1 MMHPPRQAGFKLA
14 WVVAIRLGMLAIVL
28 PLFGSLALA
37 QTPTAEVRTLDGT
50 KVAGTMVEVTID
62 QLKLETA
69 KGPQVIA
76 LSRIEAIQFPESR
89 KTQLPEQAAQFQL
102 LDGSS
107 VFVKQY
113 KLADQKIAS
122 TLTGGTA
129 VSIPKRNVSSIVF
142 KSDDN
147 AIQRQVDQIKQ
158 DADIVADTLVVL
170 RGEEFN
176 AIEGIVKG
184 LDQKSVQFAIED
196 QSADVPIE
204 KLSAITFFKAGQND
218 YSDPLATCVLS
229 DTSRIKLRGFNL
241 APKQLVLTSL
251 TGEKFNVDF
260 TDVVSLEFDATV
272 FIPITDLMPST
283 NDWNPLLAGSGIVE
297 KLRSLRLARMNQSF
311 SGRPLSL
318 EVPRTDA
325 EIEAGKTLTVER
337 SFETGIAIQGGGR
350 LAWRLDG
357 DYQSIKGLVG
367 FSPDA
372 SEFGNVKLR
381 LLVDGKV
388 AYEQELVK
396 SAMTEPETFEV
407 DLQDRQRM
415 IIEIDYADGRSI
427 GDMIHLVN
435 VTLQK

>member
-1 MMHPPRQAGFKLA
+1 MHPPRQAGFKLA

-170 RGEEFN
+170 
-176 AIEGIVKG
+176 
-184 LDQKSVQFAIED
+184 
-196 QSADVPIE
+196 
-204 KLSAITFFKAGQND
+204 
-218 YSDPLATCVLS
+218 
-229 DTSRIKLRGFNL
+229 
-241 APKQLVLTSL
+241 
-251 TGEKFNVDF
+251 
-260 TDVVSLEFDATV
+260 
-272 FIPITDLMPST
+272 
-283 NDWNPLLAGSGIVE
+283 
-297 KLRSLRLARMNQSF
+297 
-311 SGRPLSL
+311 LSL
-318 EVPRTDA
+318 
-325 EIEAGKTLTVER
+325 
-337 SFETGIAIQGGGR
+337 
-350 LAWRLDG
+350 
-357 DYQSIKGLVG
+357 
-367 FSPDA
+367 
-372 SEFGNVKLR
+372 
-381 LLVDGKV
+381 
-388 AYEQELVK
+388 
-396 SAMTEPETFEV
+396 
-407 DLQDRQRM
+407 
-415 IIEIDYADGRSI
+415 
-427 GDMIHLVN
+427 IHI
-435 VTLQK
+435 